1 MIIDLWQF
9 AKTIERGLN
18 NEDGVKFKVW
28 TDVGKYDA
36 GTRKG
41 NKADNTIPCLLRRV
55 SAPITTPNN
64 GITVATESLIL
75 DVAVPFAP
83 IRINASN
90 PEEPPVQDEDDSE
103 SGAYV
108 MVETVRSYLDN
119 FFSSNFFDAYEDGN
133 GNTYQCGWEHHLGEI
148 GDSSIQAGIGQFVTF
163 SIEIVIHLVQNGL
176 NSMSVKVF
184 IDGEQ
189 APFLTASPSRNTI
202 KQSDIYAGQGSE
214 SKTLNT
220 STAFALEI
228 SAPATDS
235 RITSQFIDYLLY
247 GKKDVA
253 HFVKIQMGGKTR
265 LMYAT
270 FGDVSASVEGVLN
283 VGTTITLS
291 PIADN
296 PELLEY
302 PDYFKVY
309 KITLPL
315 PEQEVTLNVSTIGD
329 YSLHFEKNFYKEEN
343 KLYNENGVEVS
354 SLKVSTESLLYDY
367 DSEQYYTYITII
379 SPKAVVLTSDTGTI
393 TEL

>member
-1 MIIDLWQF
+1 MIDIWQF

-18 NEDGVKFKVW
+18 KEEGIVFKVW
-28 TDVGKYDA
+28 TDVGSYDA
-36 GTRKG
+36 GTRVG
-41 NKADNTIPCLLRRV
+41 NKGQNTIPCLLRRV
-55 SAPITTPNN
+55 SSPVTTPNN
-64 GITVATESLIL
+64 GILVATENLVL

-83 IRINASN
+83 PRIVASD
-90 PEEPPVQDEDDSE
+90 PTQPVVQDIEDSR
-103 SGAYV
+103 SGIYAF
-108 MVETVRSYLDN
+108 VELIREYLDN
-119 FFSSNFFDAYEDGN
+119 YFSTNRFEAFEIDGE
-133 GNTYQCGWEHHLGEI
+133 TYQCGFEHHLGEI

-163 SIEIVIHLVQNGL
+163 SVEITIHLVQNGL

-189 APFLTASPSRNTI
+189 TPFLTASPSRNTI

-235 RITSQFIDYLLY
+235 RVISEFIDYLLY

-253 HFVKIQMGGKTR
+253 HFVKVKMGEKTR

-283 VGTTITLS
+283 VGTTITIT

-302 PDYFKVY
+302 PDYFKVF
-309 KITLPL
+309 KISLPL
-315 PEQEVTLNVSTIGD
+315 AEQEVTLAVETDGEFE
-329 YSLHFEKNFYKEEN
+329 LHFGGEFYKEGG
-343 KLYNENGVEVS
+343 KLYDYKGTEIPAI
-354 SLKVSTESLLYDY
+354 KVNTESLLYDY
-367 DSEQYYTYITII
+367 DTEMYYTYITMV
-379 SPKAVVLTSDTGTI
+379 SDSTVVLTTDKGSI
-393 TEL
+393 VEL